1 MYVQWTKT
9 MTLALMLA
17 VALTIGLLASRTL
30 PASIYGGGGIDA
42 GLNAAAGLGGIE
54 TSTDIKALI
63 IKLVEF
69 ALNIVLVLAIAAV
82 IVAGIYLIVS
92 NGDEG
97 QKDKAKNIIIYALVG
112 IILILF
118 SRVIVL
124 FVNRVFS

>member
-1 MYVQWTKT
+1 MRTQPTQFRSLILGLVGAFVATILVQHVD
-9 MTLALMLA
+9 AA
-17 VALTIGLLASRTL
+17 
-30 PASIYGGGGIDA
+30 IYGGGGIDA

-54 TSTDIKALI
+54 SSTDIKALI

-69 ALNIVLVLAIAAV
+69 ALDVVLVLAVAAV

-92 NGDEG
+92 GGDEG